1 MTELTDR
8 LKLIAED
15 IYAQSDE
22 CDNRNDAM
30 KLRRHLLGR
39 VHIQERWMVKE
50 YVAQIG
56 RDRQRKA
63 IRGLH
68 RGDTAVAI
76 DKGRMDTKNPARGG
90 A

>member
-8 LKLIAED
+8 LMKMAKD
-15 IYAQSDE
+15 IYAESDL
-22 CDNRNDAM
+22 CDNRNDSM
-30 KLRRHLLGR
+30 KCRRYLLSKIP
-39 VHIQERWMVKE
+39 IQERWMVKE
-50 YVAQIG
+50 YVARIG
-56 RDRQRKA
+56 IQRQRKA